1 LQRLIKI
8 LPKVV
13 VWRTAFLRDWRSKF
27 RSASF
32 FMRIQTTTAFKQ
44 QLDNDTHS
52 LDIFC
57 AEFQSWKQG
66 DEFDSYLFGK
76 DSAYIAPKVGTESY
90 RLRHVHLVPLLDF
103 PQLQTWNRVA
113 QRKGR
118 KTSDRALV
126 YVEDGADNFL
136 LIYILPEPDAHRIA
150 QMAKIE
156 DKETMLGFA
165 AVANAFIETGSI
177 IV

>member
-1 LQRLIKI
+1 
-8 LPKVV
+8 
-13 VWRTAFLRDWRSKF
+13 
-27 RSASF
+27 
-32 FMRIQTTTAFKQ
+32 MRIQTTTAFKQ
-44 QLDNDTHS
+44 QLDSDAHS

-76 DSAYIAPKVGTESY
+76 DSAYIAPKVGMESY

-103 PQLQTWNRVA
+103 AQLQTWNKLA

-118 KTSDRALV
+118 KTSDRVLV
-126 YVEDGADNFL
+126 YVHDEPDNYL

-150 QMAKIE
+150 QMQTTE
-156 DKETMLGFA
+156 DRETMLGFA
-165 AVANAFIETGSI
+165 AVAEAFIQTGKI